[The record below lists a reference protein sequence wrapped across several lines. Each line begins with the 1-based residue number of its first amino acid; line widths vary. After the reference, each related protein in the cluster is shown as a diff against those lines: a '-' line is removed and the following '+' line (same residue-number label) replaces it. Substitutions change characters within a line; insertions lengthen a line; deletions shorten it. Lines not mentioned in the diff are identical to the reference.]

1 MKLNYRNSKNAEAV
15 AKYWGK
21 SLDKPD
27 WYKIENKSE
36 DETEIL
42 IYDVI
47 GWPFID
53 ADILVRELSE
63 IKSKNIKVRINS
75 PGGDVFDGF
84 AIYNALTAHKSNVIV
99 QIEGLAASIASVLAM
114 AGDEVWSYPN
124 AMLMIHNSWSLAMG
138 NKDDMRDIADILEKI
153 DGNLVDTYF
162 DNSNVGRPTLR
173 KMLDAETWLTAKESL
188 DKGFIDK
195 IIDGNA
201 PKAAFDLSVFNHV
214 PDGMS
219 AEREGRTMNKGEV
232 ERVLRDAGASRTFAK
247 SIAAR
252 GSNGNTEEKE
262 LLDSLKKLNERI
274 N

>member
-27 WYKIENKSE
+27 WYKIENKTE

-63 IKSKNIKVRINS
+63 IKSKDITVRINS

-84 AIYNALTAHKSNVIV
+84 AIYNALTANKSNVIV

-114 AGDEVWSYPN
+114 AGNEIRSYSN

-138 NKDDMRDIADILEKI
+138 NKDEMRDVADILEKI
-153 DGNLVDTYF
+153 DGNIVDTYF

-173 KMLDAETWLTAKESL
+173 KMMEAETWLTAKEAL

-201 PKAAFDLSVFNHV
+201 LNAAFDLSVFNHV

-219 AEREGRTMNKGEV
+219 AEREGKDLTQREV
-232 ERVLRDAGASRTFAK
+232 ERAVRDAGGSRNFAK
-247 SIAAR
+247 TVAA
-252 GSNGNTEEKE
+252 GCSNVKTEEKE
-262 LLDSLKKLNERI
+262 LIESLMKLNERI
-274 N
+274 I